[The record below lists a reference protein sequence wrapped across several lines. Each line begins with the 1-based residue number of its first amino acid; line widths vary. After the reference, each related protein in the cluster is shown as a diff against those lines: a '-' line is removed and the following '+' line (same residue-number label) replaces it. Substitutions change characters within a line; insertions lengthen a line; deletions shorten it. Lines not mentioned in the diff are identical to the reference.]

1 MYICDVFWVFHESGK
16 KSTNIHEKRLLQS
29 SDTESDIRDS
39 EKKEKVSLDTSSLID
54 KKIMNLN
61 GDELMMV

>member
-1 MYICDVFWVFHESGK
+1 MYFEFSMNQEK